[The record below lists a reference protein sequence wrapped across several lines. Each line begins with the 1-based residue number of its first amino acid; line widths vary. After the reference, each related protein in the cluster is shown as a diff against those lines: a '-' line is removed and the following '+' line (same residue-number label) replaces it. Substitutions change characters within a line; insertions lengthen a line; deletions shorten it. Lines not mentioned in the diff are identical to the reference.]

1 MVSLIKLLNIMTHYC
16 SSATVRFETKIYASF
31 IAQIENIKYNHFSV
45 HMLFRKVKGFKKK
58 SHKNFS

>member
-1 MVSLIKLLNIMTHYC
+1 MTHYC
-16 SSATVRFETKIYASF
+16 SSATVKFETKIYASF